1 MKYTIAITLILLLSI
16 NNITTNAQSS
26 SKQKIDAIEV
36 QENSPFFGDSY
47 YRIYH
52 AGSYIIYQS
61 QYLYTMGTMR
71 FDSTSD
77 QFLSDETSEIRE
89 TRNKYFVYHKDS
101 THGVSFD
108 PKDSLS
114 NNKRLLIESETR
126 LVRGSNTYENIIK
139 NKPDSVLWAK
149 DKKTLREVYACD
161 CPSDQPTIRFVL
173 YYSSNMNHLKESLN
187 ETVDKAKKMKLN
199 KIEIQTDEFY
209 DKRIDKLLPHM
220 VSVTELK
227 EISVTNDEEIIKL
240 IAQYKQSVGISN

>member
-52 AGSYIIYQS
+52 AGPYIIYQS
-61 QYLYTMGTMR
+61 QYLYTMDSMR
-71 FDSTSD
+71 FDSTSN
-77 QFLSDETSEIRE
+77 QFISDENSETMEKRI
-89 TRNKYFVYHKDS
+89 KYFVFHKDS
-101 THGVSFD
+101 THGISFD

-139 NKPDSVLWAK
+139 NKPDSVTK
-149 DKKTLREVYACD
+149 DKTTLREVYACD
-161 CPSDQPTIRFVL
+161 CPSDQPNIRFVL

-209 DKRIDKLLPHM
+209 DKRVDKLLPPM

-227 EISVTNDEEIIKL
+227 EISVTDDDEINKL
-240 IAQYKQSVGISN
+240 IAQYQQSVGIKN